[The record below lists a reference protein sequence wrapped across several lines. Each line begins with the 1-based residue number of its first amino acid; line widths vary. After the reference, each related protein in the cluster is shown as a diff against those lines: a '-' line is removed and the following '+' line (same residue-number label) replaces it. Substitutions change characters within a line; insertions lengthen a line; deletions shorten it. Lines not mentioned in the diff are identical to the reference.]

1 MAQDDADDRGE
12 FGVAYLRYVCDMAT
26 ATEAPGQAVAVVQYA
41 LLVCV
46 LFGLAGSLVMQASLK

>member
-12 FGVAYLRYVCDMAT
+12 FGVAYLRYV
-26 ATEAPGQAVAVVQYA
+26 PRQPKPRGQAVAVVQYA

-46 LFGLAGSLVMQASLK
+46 LFGRAGSLAMQASLK